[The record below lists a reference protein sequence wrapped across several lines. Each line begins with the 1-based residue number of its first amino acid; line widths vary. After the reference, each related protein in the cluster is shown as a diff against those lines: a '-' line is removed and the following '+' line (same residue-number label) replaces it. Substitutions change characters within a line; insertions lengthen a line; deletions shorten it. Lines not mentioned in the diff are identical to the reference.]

1 MENRKDSDTLSVT
14 QMGVQ
19 GPGKLGRDDLT
30 SYKLIKRGTNKPKKK
45 SKNKNNKN
53 QDYIKMLVTFSQP

>member
-45 SKNKNNKN
+45 VKTKTTKTKT
-53 QDYIKMLVTFSQP
+53 I

>member
-19 GPGKLGRDDLT
+19 GPGKLGRDDLI

-45 SKNKNNKN
+45 KVKTKTTKTKT
-53 QDYIKMLVTFSQP
+53 I